1 MSHTLPVRLQ
11 NENPEPILHDDP
23 DAKLTQGSSVS
34 LSNAAEQVFKSEDG
48 TKCDG
53 QTVS

>member
-11 NENPEPILHDDP
+11 NENPKQILHDDP
-23 DAKLTQGSSVS
+23 DARPTQGSSVS
-34 LSNAAEQVFKSEDG
+34 LSNSDEQVFKSEDG